1 MDSRPR
7 VNSDANNWREYACRQ
22 LPNRSLVIFVSFVVD
37 WSVNSRPMSNASIVS
52 IHPYFKVQEGKLE
65 EFKSLLPEFVAR
77 TSTEEGCLYYHFTI
91 NDDVVFCR
99 EAYVDGD
106 AALAHLDNV
115 GPILEKAMGLA
126 ELIRL
131 ELHGGEAELAK
142 LREPLGGLNPQ
153 WFVFQDG
160 VES

>member
-1 MDSRPR
+1 
-7 VNSDANNWREYACRQ
+7 
-22 LPNRSLVIFVSFVVD
+22 
-37 WSVNSRPMSNASIVS
+37 MSNASIVS
-52 IHPYFKVQEGKLE
+52 IHPYFKVQSGKLE
-65 EFKSLLPEFVAR
+65 DFKRLLPEFVAK
-77 TSTEEGCLYYHFTI
+77 TSTEAGCLYYHFTI

-115 GPILEKAMGLA
+115 GKLLEQALGIA
-126 ELIRL
+126 ELLRL
-131 ELHGGEAELAK
+131 ELHGGETELAK
-142 LREPLGGLNPQ
+142 LRGPLGGLNPQ

>member
-1 MDSRPR
+1 
-7 VNSDANNWREYACRQ
+7 
-22 LPNRSLVIFVSFVVD
+22 
-37 WSVNSRPMSNASIVS
+37 MSNTSIVS

-65 EFKSLLPEFVAR
+65 EFKALLPEFVAK
-77 TSTEEGCLYYHFTI
+77 TSSEEGCLYYHFTI

-115 GPILEKAMGLA
+115 GQLLEQALGIA
-126 ELIRL
+126 ELQRL

-160 VES
+160 VGS

>member
-1 MDSRPR
+1 
-7 VNSDANNWREYACRQ
+7 
-22 LPNRSLVIFVSFVVD
+22 
-37 WSVNSRPMSNASIVS
+37 MSNASIVS
-52 IHPYFKVQEGKLE
+52 IHPYFKVQTDKLE
-65 EFKSLLPEFVAR
+65 EFKSLLPEFVAK
-77 TSTEEGCLYYHFTI
+77 TSTEKGCLYYHFTI
-91 NDDVVFCR
+91 SDDVVFCR

-115 GPILEKAMGLA
+115 GSLLEKALGMA
-126 ELIRL
+126 ELQRL
-131 ELHGGEAELAK
+131 ELHGGETELAK

>member
-1 MDSRPR
+1 M
-7 VNSDANNWREYACRQ
+7 A
-22 LPNRSLVIFVSFVVD
+22 FV
-37 WSVNSRPMSNASIVS
+37 RTQPMSNTSIVS

-65 EFKSLLPEFVAR
+65 EFKGLLPEFVTK

-91 NDDVVFCR
+91 NDDIVFCR

-115 GPILEKAMGLA
+115 GQLLEQALGLA
-126 ELIRL
+126 ELQRL

-153 WFVFQDG
+153 WFVYQDG

>member
-1 MDSRPR
+1 MT
-7 VNSDANNWREYACRQ
+7 NT
-22 LPNRSLVIFVSFVVD
+22 
-37 WSVNSRPMSNASIVS
+37 SIVS

-91 NDDVVFCR
+91 NDDLVFCR

-115 GPILEKAMGLA
+115 GQLLEQALGIS
-126 ELIRL
+126 ELQRL
-131 ELHGGEAELAK
+131 ELHGGEAELTK
-142 LREPLGGLNPQ
+142 LRGPLSALNPQ
-153 WFVFQDG
+153 WFVYQAG
-160 VES
+160 VESRN

>member
-1 MDSRPR
+1 
-7 VNSDANNWREYACRQ
+7 
-22 LPNRSLVIFVSFVVD
+22 
-37 WSVNSRPMSNASIVS
+37 MSNASIVS
-52 IHPYFKVQEGKLE
+52 IHPYFKVQDGKLE
-65 EFKSLLPEFVAR
+65 EFKSLLPEFVAK

-91 NDDVVFCR
+91 DGDVVFCR

-115 GPILEKAMGLA
+115 GQLLEQALGLA
-126 ELIRL
+126 ELQRL

-142 LREPLGGLNPQ
+142 LRESLVGMNPQ

-160 VES
+160 VGS